1 MAAKVK
7 INLAPKKPGDQ
18 WREKRD
24 TPESNGGNGEKTERE
39 TERRHSIK
47 VSGPRGLP
55 PDGMKIAALGPVG
68 GSVSL
73 RFAAFDGQPHS
84 ASLRSMALS
93 SPLLLCLSKTD
104 H

>member
-1 MAAKVK
+1 ME
-7 INLAPKKPGDQ
+7 G
-18 WREKRD
+18 E
-24 TPESNGGNGEKTERE
+24 EKTDGEDGRI
-39 TERRHSIK
+39 HSIK
-47 VSGPRGLP
+47 VSGPRGYP
-55 PDGMKIAALGPVG
+55 PYGMKIAALGPVG

-73 RFAAFDGQPHS
+73 RFAAFDGLPHS